1 MLGFLKKFKRPEFSK
16 RFERPKFSRFS
27 NFSPGLLL
35 HNKIFIGSVI
45 MIFSV
50 IVGFVIVPIF
60 NANTRKTVKVY
71 RAKVTIYEY
80 QQVTKDMVQQVEVGS
95 YGLSNQT
102 IKDLSNVVGKTA
114 RTKIVEGDNILSGQL
129 MTGNNDDEF
138 LSELSKQSKR
148 AVSVTLPTLSASV
161 SGQIISGDVVS
172 VITYVK
178 QTSASSSSSSSSSK
192 GNSFNNGITGNT
204 GSAAT
209 DETPV
214 LYPNLKYIQV
224 AAIYDKSGD
233 PVTDLS
239 KAKNTDGE
247 SSKLPSTVTFI
258 CTEQQALE
266 LAQIDKK
273 GDMYLVFVARGQ
285 EADSLIKQQDSIK
298 SSSASSSSTNPDS
311 SHVTTSSSTYKS
323 S

>member
-1 MLGFLKKFKRPEFSK
+1 MFSVFKKIKKPKFS
-16 RFERPKFSRFS
+16 KFSRFS

-35 HNKIFIGSVI
+35 HNKIFIGTVI
-45 MIFSV
+45 MVFSV
-50 IVGFVIVPIF
+50 IVGFVVVPIF
-60 NANTRKTVKVY
+60 NANTRETVKVY
-71 RAKVTIYEY
+71 RAKATIYEY
-80 QQVTKDMVQQVEVGS
+80 QQITKDMVQQVEVGA
-95 YGLSNQT
+95 YGLSKQT

-129 MTGNNDDEF
+129 MTGSNDDEF
-138 LSELSKQSKR
+138 LSELSKQGKR

-172 VITYVK
+172 VLTYEK
-178 QTSASSSSSSSSSK
+178 QSATSSSSSSSSK
-192 GNSFNNGITGNT
+192 ENTFNNGITGNT
-204 GSAAT
+204 GST
-209 DETPV
+209 TTEETPV
-214 LYPNLKYIQV
+214 LNSDLKYIQV

-239 KAKNTDGE
+239 KANNSEGE

-273 GDMYLVFVARGQ
+273 GDMYLVFVARGE
-285 EADSLIKQQDSIK
+285 EADRLIKQQDSN
-298 SSSASSSSTNPDS
+298 SSSKNSSVSSSTS
-311 SHVTTSSSTYKS
+311 K
-323 S
+323 